1 VDILSTAMKVQFKDG
16 LGTTTISQDLDRQVS
31 GAEIV
36 LWSIE
41 LTKDLFG
48 IVQIPLDLYYT

>member
-1 VDILSTAMKVQFKDG
+1 MKVQFKDG